1 VLLSSGEAPRWISRK
16 LCQQSMGLGLLLWI
30 SPVTV
35 WSIDN
40 SALLSTYCKFLL
52 SNSTMEPRSINKP
65 LSNTRRRRPQTQN
78 LPIQKPK
85 RFTRTRE
92 RYCVCI
98 EKEEIL
104 IACLLLS
111 VKSSTTKSHSKT
123 LARLKLGCSKPN
135 EVVSGIYPK
144 NAKNMY
150 PVSARISSTQFV
162 ASIWQLL
169 QLFRDLRRS
178 SK

>member
-1 VLLSSGEAPRWISRK
+1 MNQAKTLSTKYGTRLTSLNLPSHGMFNRQ
-16 LCQQSMGLGLLLWI
+16 LC
-30 SPVTV
+30 
-35 WSIDN
+35 
-40 SALLSTYCKFLL
+40 SALDLLQFLL
-52 SNSTMEPRSINKP
+52 SNSTMEPRSTNKP

-78 LPIQKPK
+78 LPIRKPK

-111 VKSSTTKSHSKT
+111 VKSSTTNSHSKT

-144 NAKNMY
+144 NVKNTH
-150 PVSARISSTQFV
+150 PVSTRISSTQVRCFANLTV
-162 ASIWQLL
+162 VLQLL
-169 QLFRDLRRS
+169 ITETCEDQANRS
-178 SK
+178 TKG